1 MVRIVELLILG
12 GTVFLGRH
20 VVDAALAAGHR
31 VTILH
36 RGTSP
41 AHRPADVEELL
52 ADRDGGLDVL
62 AGRSW
67 DAVVDTS
74 GYVPRV
80 VGDSARRLAGVVDHY
95 VFVSSVSVYADLTRG
110 VDEDRSVHEPP
121 GHEDVAAAYGGLKV
135 GCERAVEAAL
145 PGRALHVRAG
155 LLVGPHD
162 GTNRFTYWVTRVAA
176 GGEVLVPDALD
187 HPAQVVDVRD
197 LAGWIVVA
205 AEDRLTGTLNVMG
218 PRGAVTFGGLLA
230 AARAAGGS
238 DARLTVV
245 DEDWLLAQG
254 VAPWEELPLWLPASM
269 PAYGGMLDGDDRCAR
284 DMGVRFRPI
293 AQTVADTLAWARTAP
308 PARGLTIGARV
319 AAAGISRDRE
329 AELLAAWHA
338 RT

>member
-1 MVRIVELLILG
+1 VRIVELLILG

-20 VVDAALAAGHR
+20 VVDAALAAGHP

-67 DAVVDTS
+67 EAVIDTS

-80 VGDSARRLAGVVDHY
+80 VGESARRLAGAVEHY

-110 VDEDRSVHEPP
+110 VDEDRPVHEPP
-121 GHEDVAAAYGGLKV
+121 GHEDVATAYGGLKV

-162 GTNRFTYWVTRVAA
+162 ATNRFTYWVTRVAA

-187 HPAQVVDVRD
+187 HPVQVVDVRD
-197 LAGWIVVA
+197 LAGWLVAA
-205 AEDRLTGTLNVMG
+205 AEDRLSGTLNVMG
-218 PRGAVTFGGLLA
+218 PHGALTFGGLLA
-230 AARAAGGS
+230 AARAAAGS

-254 VAPWEELPLWLPASM
+254 VAPWEELPLWVPASM
-269 PAYGGMLDGDDRCAR
+269 PAYGGMVDGDDRCAR

-293 AQTVADTLAWARTAP
+293 HQTIADTLAWARTAP
-308 PARGLTIGARV
+308 PARGLTTGPRV
-319 AAAGISRDRE
+319 GAAGLSPDRE

>member
-36 RGTSP
+36 RGHSP
-41 AHRPADVEELL
+41 AHRPGDVEELL

-80 VGDSARRLAGVVDHY
+80 VGDSARRLAGAVDHY
-95 VFVSSVSVYADLTRG
+95 VFVSSVSVYADLTGG
-110 VDEDRSVHEPP
+110 VDEDRPLHEPP
-121 GHEDVAAAYGGLKV
+121 DHEDVAAAYGGLKV

-155 LLVGPHD
+155 LIVGPHD

-187 HPAQVVDVRD
+187 RPVQVVDVRD
-197 LAGWIVVA
+197 LAGWMVDA

-230 AARAAGGS
+230 AARAAGGPTRGS
-238 DARLTVV
+238 P
-245 DEDWLLAQG
+245 
-254 VAPWEELPLWLPASM
+254 PWTRTGCSRRGWRRGRSCPCGCP
-269 PAYGGMLDGDDRCAR
+269 
-284 DMGVRFRPI
+284 RPCPG
-293 AQTVADTLAWARTAP
+293 TAGCSTATTA
-308 PARGLTIGARV
+308 ARGTWACASGRSRRPWPTRWNGRGPRRPR
-319 AAAGISRDRE
+319 AG
-329 AELLAAWHA
+329 
-338 RT
+338 